1 MDSGRA
7 ESSRLRFASG
17 ERADGSMYEATGEKH
32 ASEMHECM
40 VSFTDMR
47 AAMGNRLVQ
56 PVAPRGV
63 ARLRAP
69 KRKSVA

>member
-32 ASEMHECM
+32 ASEMHEYM